1 MVKTLDIDFGTTPE
15 SIVEH
20 FARINYYQPSDRS
33 IPEYFFKDLAK
44 AIEEYASFQVGV
56 EMAGEDI

>member
-1 MVKTLDIDFGTTPE
+1 MSKLEIDFGTTPE

-20 FARINYYQPSDRS
+20 FARHDYYKPANRI
-33 IPEYFFKDLAK
+33 IPEHSFKDLAQ
-44 AIEEYASFQVGV
+44 AIEEYASFQAGV

>member
-1 MVKTLDIDFGTTPE
+1 MSKLEIDFGTTPRDIIDNFIADQDPS
-15 SIVEH
+15 SIIISKGSLDDM
-20 FARINYYQPSDRS
+20 AQ
-33 IPEYFFKDLAK
+33 

>member
-1 MVKTLDIDFGTTPE
+1 MVKTLEIDFGTTPE
-15 SIVEH
+15 TIIQF
-20 FARINYYQPSDRS
+20 FAR
-33 IPEYFFKDLAK
+33 PEYYRPNEITIKEHQFKDLAK